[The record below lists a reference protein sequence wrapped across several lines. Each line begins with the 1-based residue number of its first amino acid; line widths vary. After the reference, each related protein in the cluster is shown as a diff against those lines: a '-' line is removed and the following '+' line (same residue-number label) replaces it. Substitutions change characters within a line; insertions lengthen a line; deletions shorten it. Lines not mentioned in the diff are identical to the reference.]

1 MDFESIKRKYTEREE
16 MIIMEIREVSVYL
29 KGG

>member
-1 MDFESIKRKYTEREE
+1 MNFESIKRKYTEREE
-16 MIIMEIREVSVYL
+16 MIIMKIREVSVYL